1 MPWST
6 EKKWG
11 EHHEEP
17 WWSLTLLEATGLSL
31 RWQMLV
37 RCFAGVIQRLEVTV
51 PWLPWWHLPRWP
63 NNQHPT
69 KINARSRSCF
79 VLDKLRQKD
88 PRSNLNWSERGL
100 CFGRSFCCIKNRW
113 FCCHVGPSG
122 LWWRQPKCAWWA
134 SERSSFGSIEVW
146 AGRVDIEHWIEA
158 LWKQKAS
165 YLVFWCILYSCL
177 SFCSF

>member
-51 PWLPWWHLPRWP
+51 PWLPWWHLGRTINTRQRSTLEVVLVLYLTNWGK
-63 NNQHPT
+63 
-69 KINARSRSCF
+69 KIQDQISTGVREVCASGAAFAALKIDGSVVTWGHRDYGGDSRS
-79 VLDKLRQKD
+79 VRDELRNGVALEALK
-88 PRSNLNWSERGL
+88 
-100 CFGRSFCCIKNRW
+100 FGQAE
-113 FCCHVGPSG
+113 
-122 LWWRQPKCAWWA
+122 LTL
-134 SERSSFGSIEVW
+134 SIE
-146 AGRVDIEHWIEA
+146 
-158 LWKQKAS
+158 
-165 YLVFWCILYSCL
+165 
-177 SFCSF
+177 